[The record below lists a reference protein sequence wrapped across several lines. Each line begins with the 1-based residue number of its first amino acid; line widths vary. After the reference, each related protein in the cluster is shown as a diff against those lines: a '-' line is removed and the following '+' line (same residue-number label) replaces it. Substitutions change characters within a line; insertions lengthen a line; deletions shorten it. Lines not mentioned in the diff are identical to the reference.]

1 MECQLLTVVETDFV
15 LMYLSRLR
23 PECVL
28 NLPGMRGQDSE
39 EEKENTPDREERSAD
54 GEDNANIG

>member
-1 MECQLLTVVETDFV
+1 VVETDFV
-15 LMYLSRLR
+15 LMYLFRLR
-23 PECVL
+23 PECAL

-39 EEKENTPDREERSAD
+39 EEKENSPDREERSAD